1 MFVPSANRIAAAA
14 ARLARPYADM
24 VGLGV
29 LLARDSWRERDRA
42 RLSRPGHRP
51 AAAFAAVMVAGAAVW
66 PGAPALLHEPP
77 IADASPI
84 VASLVETAPASRGQA
99 GARPPMVQQPPG
111 IADPPQFDSAGFAE
125 ERLRQLEAR
134 LDKSESERRRL
145 ASDFHK
151 LQSDVASRK
160 NELSDRERALT
171 DLVAGHSAALGRI
184 AEQASASIEALSKLI
199 ARTGIDPARLIDIVR
214 REDGLGGP
222 FVQFAENHFVATD
235 VVAGPLA
242 GPMIRLE
249 ALRRALTALPLEA
262 PLVDFAIASHFGVRR
277 DPFTGQA
284 AMHAG
289 LDLRAPLRTAV
300 LSTAPGTVAFAG
312 WQGEYGN
319 MVEIDHGFGIRTRYA
334 HLLRVDVKVGD
345 AIGTRVQLGLLGSTG
360 RSTGPHLHYEVLFEG
375 EALDPIRFIEAKQ
388 HVIRGHRR
396 AVRG

>member
-1 MFVPSANRIAAAA
+1 MFVPPANRIAAAA
-14 ARLARPYADM
+14 ARLMRPYADM
-24 VGLGV
+24 GGLGV
-29 LLARDSWRERDRA
+29 LLARDAWRERDPA
-42 RLSRPGHRP
+42 WISRPGQRP
-51 AAAFAAVMVAGAAVW
+51 AAAFAAAMVVGVAVW
-66 PGAPALLHEPP
+66 PDSPEPLREPP
-77 IADASPI
+77 IADAAPI
-84 VASLVETAPASRGQA
+84 VASLVETAPASRGHA
-99 GARPPMVQQPPG
+99 GARPPMVQPAPG
-111 IADPPQFDSAGFAE
+111 LAETRQFDPAAFAD

-134 LDKSESERRRL
+134 LDTSESERRRL
-145 ASDFHK
+145 ASDFQK

-160 NELSDRERALT
+160 NELADRERALT

-199 ARTGIDPARLIDIVR
+199 ARTGIDPARLIEIVR

-222 FVQFAENHFVATD
+222 FVQFAEHHYVATD

-262 PLVDFAIASHFGVRR
+262 PLLDFAIASHYGVRR

-300 LSTAPGTVAFAG
+300 LSTAPGTVAVAG
-312 WQGEYGN
+312 WQSEYGN

-334 HLLRVDVKVGD
+334 HLMRVDVKVGD
-345 AIGTRVQLGLLGSTG
+345 AIGTRVQVGLLGSTG

-388 HVIRGHRR
+388 YVIRGHRR
-396 AVRG
+396 GVRG